1 MEEIIIEVVDVI
13 ENDNGAEIILNL
25 NEAGQNLLME
35 EGLISILKSSLSE
48 AENETGNCDRTTC
61 TDVGCQC

>member
-1 MEEIIIEVVDVI
+1 MEEIIIEVVDVV
-13 ENDNGAEIILNL
+13 ENDDGAEIILNL

-35 EGLISILKSSLSE
+35 QGLISILKDSLSE
-48 AENETGNCDRTTC
+48 DENENCNCDRTTC

>member
-1 MEEIIIEVVDVI
+1 MMEEIIIEVVDVI

-35 EGLISILKSSLSE
+35 EGLISILKSSLGDTDEERMESK
-48 AENETGNCDRTTC
+48 NDGN
-61 TDVGCQC
+61 